1 MSRGRRTASLA
12 VLIVSVVASGACAS
26 SETAPDRATAG
37 GDVKSRDTI
46 ECMNQAREVRA
57 TPQGP
62 RPVINQDRYQQCMK
76 ERGHSTTR

>member
-26 SETAPDRATAG
+26 SATAPDSATAG

-57 TPQGP
+57 TPQGA
-62 RPVINQDRYQQCMK
+62 RPVVNQDRYQQCMK
-76 ERGHSTTR
+76 ERGHFTTR

>member
-12 VLIVSVVASGACAS
+12 ALIVSVIASGACAS
-26 SETAPDRATAG
+26 SATAPDGATAG

>member
-12 VLIVSVVASGACAS
+12 VLMVSVVASGACAS
-26 SETAPDRATAG
+26 SATAPDSASAG
-37 GDVKSRDTI
+37 GNVKSRDTI

-62 RPVINQDRYQQCMK
+62 RTVINQDRYKECMK
-76 ERGHSTTR
+76 ERGHVTTR

>member
-1 MSRGRRTASLA
+1 MSRGRRRGILA
-12 VLIVSVVASGACAS
+12 VLIASVVATGACAS
-26 SETAPDRATAG
+26 SETAPDRASAG
-37 GDVKSRDTI
+37 GDAKSRDTI

-76 ERGHSTTR
+76 ERGHVTTR